1 MPNSLDFYKG
11 IFLHVIPVCKFHAN
25 TNLKVSIVFQIEIM
39 FIVMEN
45 VKIRF
50 SRKSIFAICM
60 QLHIDFLFHNNVFL

>member
-39 FIVMEN
+39 FIVIEN

-50 SRKSIFAICM
+50 SRKNIFAIRM
-60 QLHIDFLFHNNVFL
+60 QLHIDFLFHKNVLL